1 MTPDPS
7 RHSEQS
13 EIVPAIADDDMPP
26 FEHLSDPSLLDD
38 WSRRAQISIYAHN
51 SAEVYFSR
59 LDGLVTGVLLGG
71 VVLLGQIALVV
82 STDSGFPKAVTAA
95 LTVVVAVIGALGL
108 VWDFR
113 TKATE
118 HRFAARQ
125 YGAIRRALGFSGNWI
140 GHRPK
145 QHGVARRSGGS
156 GMQLRRPRQPFPANF
171 VHVLKATT
179 SSGESNDG
187 RRPSSAARQ

>member
-1 MTPDPS
+1 VTPDPS

-13 EIVPAIADDDMPP
+13 EIVPAIADDDVPP

-125 YGAIRRALGFSGNWI
+125 YGAIRRALEVLRELDRSSPEAAWRREEI
-140 GHRPK
+140 RRLWDAASATAPAVPSK
-145 QHGVARRSGGS
+145 LRARAQSDYVERRIERRST
-156 GMQLRRPRQPFPANF
+156 A
-171 VHVLKATT
+171 
-179 SSGESNDG
+179 
-187 RRPSSAARQ
+187 